1 MSKIF
6 CLSLK
11 KPFLS
16 AVGIDDRILDR
27 NGVNEMINMPP
38 MEDLLAQTS
47 AILKMPIQKTSQ
59 LLGSNAQQL
68 STNLSQYVKD
78 RTSTATEEN

>member
-1 MSKIF
+1 
-6 CLSLK
+6 
-11 KPFLS
+11 
-16 AVGIDDRILDR
+16 
-27 NGVNEMINMPP
+27 MINMPP

-47 AILKMPIQKTSQ
+47 AILKMLIQKTSQ

-78 RTSTATEEN
+78 RSSTATEEN